1 MRKST
6 WVLFTIVCFILIV
19 CAPDE
24 SSGFVRRALKK
35 VEKTVRKVVFKP
47 VKNVFK
53 EVVEKPVKSVLR
65 AVGLKKVRTANSVA
79 LQESAV
85 SRVLGPAPTPSLSY
99 SSPHQPEKKTPDF
112 RLVTPNSRDLK
123 F

>member
-35 VEKTVRKVVFKP
+35 VEKTVKK
-47 VKNVFK
+47 VFK

-65 AVGLKKVRTANSVA
+65 AVGLKKVRKTYIEFQKEV
-79 LQESAV
+79 V
-85 SRVLGPAPTPSLSY
+85 HSRVTF
-99 SSPHQPEKKTPDF
+99 T
-112 RLVTPNSRDLK
+112 
-123 F
+123 

>member
-6 WVLFTIVCFILIV
+6 WALLMIICLIV
-19 CAPDE
+19 IACAPDE

-47 VKNVFK
+47 VKKVFK

-65 AVGLKKVRTANSVA
+65 AVGLKKVRKTYREFQKEV
-79 LQESAV
+79 V
-85 SRVLGPAPTPSLSY
+85 HSRVTF
-99 SSPHQPEKKTPDF
+99 T
-112 RLVTPNSRDLK
+112 
-123 F
+123 